1 MLRFATTYDLD
12 FLVNHPSIKPQL
24 GFDTPHYL
32 SMEEVLLRP
41 GNIAFMSDIGGMIFA
56 QERAH
61 EFDSHF
67 LFLPGSGGRAIK
79 NAAQEMLDEMF
90 TKRGA
95 HVIRGY
101 PPRDNRAVRVIGNAL
116 GYRKTPNADF
126 IDGLGRHCETYEL
139 RRYHG

>member
-1 MLRFATTYDLD
+1 MMRLATTYDLD
-12 FLVNHPSIKPQL
+12 FLVNHPDIKPLL
-24 GFDTPHYL
+24 GFDTPYYI
-32 SMEEVLLRP
+32 SMENVLPCP
-41 GNIAFMSDIGGMIFA
+41 GNIAFMSDIGGMIFSQLEA
-56 QERAH
+56 FT
-61 EFDSHF
+61 FDSHF
-67 LFLPGSGGRAIK
+67 LFIPGSGGMAIK

-90 TKRGA
+90 TKHGA

-116 GYRKTPNADF
+116 GYQKIPNGDF